1 MSPAPLRGLALY
13 LVALAVQRGHELLI
27 SARNARRL
35 RARGALEHGRTQLLP
50 LIAIHAA
57 LPVALTLEVLLAH
70 ARPPAWWPVPLVVLV
85 LAELLR
91 LWSMAALGEY
101 WTARVLVVQGQPRV
115 RTGPYRWIAH
125 PSYAAAALELLAG
138 PLLFGAWRTALV
150 LTVLN
155 AFAIAAR
162 VRTERRALAKEA
174 LRTKW

>member
-35 RARGALEHGRTQLLP
+35 RARGAVEHGSAQFLP
-50 LIAIHAA
+50 LVAIHAA
-57 LPVALTLEVLLAH
+57 LPIALTLEVLLGH
-70 ARPPAWWPVPLVVLV
+70 ARPPAWWPAPLAMLV

-91 LWSMAALGEY
+91 LWSMTALGEY
-101 WTARVLVVQGQPRV
+101 WTARVLVVPGQPHV

-125 PSYAAAALELLAG
+125 PSYVAAAVELVAA
-138 PLLFGAWRTALV
+138 PLPFGAWRTALL

-162 VRTERRALAKEA
+162 VRTERRALAA
-174 LRTKW
+174 AR